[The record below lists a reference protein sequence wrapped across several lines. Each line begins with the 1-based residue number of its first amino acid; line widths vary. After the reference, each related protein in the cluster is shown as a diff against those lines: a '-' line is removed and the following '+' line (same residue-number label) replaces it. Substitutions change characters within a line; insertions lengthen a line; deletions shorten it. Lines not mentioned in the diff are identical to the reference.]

1 MAFTLAEF
9 KDHDKASFVVGSNAA
24 FMLQFA
30 LSQPALNKAQI
41 SSKINDHQLFL
52 KHDGAGGSFRRT
64 LRKDYPINYYSKK
77 SKKGKQ
83 FELWMRCLDA
93 AVSFEGCTLVFAN
106 FTGSIL
112 HKCNFNYSVFDGSV
126 FSDTQMNLCELEAA
140 SFKNVDFSNA
150 DLSGSSFRGSDL
162 SFASFENSNLT
173 GVDFRGANIDQASFR
188 SANLDGILR

>member
-9 KDHDKASFVVGSNAA
+9 KDYDKASFIVSSNAV

-41 SSKINDHQLFL
+41 SSKIKEHQLFL
-52 KHDGAGGSFRRT
+52 RHGGAGGSFRRT
-64 LRKDYPINYYSKK
+64 LRKEYPVNYYSKK
-77 SKKGKQ
+77 STKGKQ
-83 FELWMRCLDA
+83 FEIWMRSLDA
-93 AVSFEGCTLVFAN
+93 SVSFVDCTLICAN

-112 HKCNFNYSVFDGSV
+112 HKCLFNCSVFDGSV
-126 FSDTQMNLCELEAA
+126 FSDTQMNLCELEDA
-140 SFKNVDFSNA
+140 SFKNVDFSNS

-188 SANLDGILR
+188 SATLDGIIR